1 MATTQLLQIAHL
13 EFSYLTTWHVGTMV
27 AVCGI
32 LHESMLSQVQQG
44 RGPHLVPS
52 GMRGAVAQ
60 EDAHEDDRDKRE
72 RLQQFQT
79 QFKQR

>member
-1 MATTQLLQIAHL
+1 MLEPWLQLMVLYRIHAM
-13 EFSYLTTWHVGTMV
+13 SGTTW
-27 AVCGI
+27 
-32 LHESMLSQVQQG
+32 
-44 RGPHLVPS
+44 RRPHLVPS